1 MRVTS
6 LALPAVII
14 AATSAQAAVITTERY
29 NNGSIIVVDLPQQ
42 NLQARAADTG
52 LQNRWNTILKQ
63 VGADNIK
70 SMCNSVLP
78 SVSTTQTI
86 QVATHVPVTVSETVS
101 STISTTETA
110 TATVTA
116 TIDTTVVETAYATA
130 YVTVAP
136 AVRYDKRDVISGQ
149 TNALRSLYQQ
159 APAFVLA
166 QCSANGVNGVST
178 FTEYATQT
186 IYEYATVTSTGLTT
200 EIASETLTNTET
212 ATATY
217 YSAEIIPT
225 TISVMGA
232 AKYPACVGSTGTS
245 GWARYDG
252 FKFVD
257 AAASVGYTPSISN
270 DGACLNWCNSWGPY
284 YCQAYTEGTNR
295 GCALYTDGFVS
306 SSLTAQGGAYA
317 KVRGTCGANKARVT
331 ADMDSACCNV

>member
-6 LALPAVII
+6 LVLPAAVI
-14 AATSAQAAVITTERY
+14 AATQAAVITTERY
-29 NNGSIIVVDLPQQ
+29 NNGSVILVDLPQQ
-42 NLQARAADTG
+42 NLAARAADTG

-63 VGADNIK
+63 VGADGIK
-70 SMCNSVLP
+70 SLCNTVLP

-86 QVATHVPVTVSETVS
+86 HVATHIPVTVTETIS
-101 STISTTETA
+101 STISSTETA
-110 TATVTA
+110 TATA
-116 TIDTTVVETAYATA
+116 TTTVDTTIIDTAYATA

-136 AVRYDKRDVISGQ
+136 AVRYDRRDVVSGQ
-149 TNALRSLYQQ
+149 TNALRALYQQ

-186 IYEYATVTSTGLTT
+186 IYDYATETSTGLTT

-217 YSAEIIPT
+217 YSTEVIPT
-225 TISVMGA
+225 TITVVGA
-232 AKYPACVGSTGTS
+232 AKYPACAGSPGNS

-252 FKFVD
+252 YKFAD
-257 AAASVGYTPSISN
+257 AAASVGYTPSITA
-270 DGACLNWCNSWGPY
+270 DGPCLNWCNSWGPY

-295 GCALYTDGFVS
+295 GCALYTDGFS
-306 SSLTAQGGAYA
+306 ANSLTAQGGAYA
-317 KVRGTCGANKARVT
+317 KVRGTCSSNKARG
-331 ADMDSACCNV
+331 MDRTLLKGRATY